1 MLWTIQSRGR
11 GMRTIIII
19 FGICSL
25 AASAAVSAA
34 TAAAPMTATQ
44 AKAQNAEALAENKL
58 ITLATQAE
66 NADDWAGAETALK
79 QLTAMDPG
87 RWQYQQALGD
97 AEFHEGK
104 YQEAVA
110 SYETALSQAVKDKLK
125 STRQAMAT
133 MYTNQGNAY
142 LKLHKE
148 DEALA
153 AYTKAASLSDNPATA
168 YFNVCAVFYN
178 SGKMD
183 QALAACDKA
192 IAADPKKADAY
203 FIKGSVLLGNA
214 TVDAGGK
221 TTYPP
226 GTAEALQMYLKLAP
240 TGPHAADVQ
249 QMLDFINGKTN

>member
-1 MLWTIQSRGR
+1 
-11 GMRTIIII
+11 MRTFTIV

-25 AASAAVSAA
+25 VVSAAVSAA
-34 TAAAPMTATQ
+34 PVAAPMTATQ

-58 ITLATQAE
+58 ITQVTQAE
-66 NADDWAGAETALK
+66 NAHDWAGAETALK
-79 QLTAMDPG
+79 QLTAMDPN

-97 AEFHEGK
+97 VEFHEGK

-153 AYTKAASLSDNPATA
+153 AYSKAASLSDNPATA
-168 YFNVCAVFYN
+168 YFNLCATYYN

-192 IAADPKKADAY
+192 IAADPKKADTY
-203 FIKGSVLLGNA
+203 FIKGSVLVGNS
-214 TVDAGGK
+214 TVDAAGK
-221 TTYPP
+221 TVAPA
-226 GTAEALQMYLKLAP
+226 GAVEALQMYLKLEP
-240 TGPHAADVQ
+240 TGPHATDVQ
-249 QMLDFINGKTN
+249 QMLDFINGKPN